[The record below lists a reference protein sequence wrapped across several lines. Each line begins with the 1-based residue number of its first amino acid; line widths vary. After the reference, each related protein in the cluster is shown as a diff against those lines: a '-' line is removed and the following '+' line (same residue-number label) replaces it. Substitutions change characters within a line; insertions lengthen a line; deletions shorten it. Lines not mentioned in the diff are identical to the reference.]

1 MKTKFYFGA
10 FAALA
15 LGFASCSSDEPI
27 NGPVDPAGPTTG
39 ESYMAVVIQNVGS
52 NGRAALPGEDDFEDP
67 AAGST
72 ESSFTADNIC
82 FYFFT
87 AAGQPF
93 IMLNQ
98 GVNGTVSHT
107 NMVKPTQIQTSNDDG
122 VGQTIKGI
130 LVLGA
135 PEKYLGNKPA
145 KVFCVANP
153 IVHKFEDFANITLN
167 QIKQIAV
174 TYDPD
179 KNPFG
184 KFVMTSSSYASSNA
198 ADAEEIFYT
207 DVTDCIKTT
216 ATEAED
222 NPAKIFLERL
232 AAKVRVKGLGTK
244 VVREKG
250 EGTTNPE
257 AEFDI
262 TGIDGKVKLDVEL
275 AGWELVKNAK
285 KLCCQKHQ

>member
-1 MKTKFYFGA
+1 
-10 FAALA
+10 
-15 LGFASCSSDEPI
+15 
-27 NGPVDPAGPTTG
+27 
-39 ESYMAVVIQNVGS
+39 MAVVIQNVGS

-184 KFVMTSSSYASSNA
+184 KFVMTSSSY
-198 ADAEEIFYT
+198 
-207 DVTDCIKTT
+207 
-216 ATEAED
+216 
-222 NPAKIFLERL
+222 
-232 AAKVRVKGLGTK
+232 
-244 VVREKG
+244 EKG

>member
-1 MKTKFYFGA
+1 
-10 FAALA
+10 
-15 LGFASCSSDEPI
+15 
-27 NGPVDPAGPTTG
+27 
-39 ESYMAVVIQNVGS
+39 MAVVIQNVGS
-52 NGRAALPGEDDFEDP
+52 NGRAALPGDDDFEDP

-72 ESSFTADNIC
+72 ESSFDAENIR

-87 AAGQPF
+87 EEGQPF

-107 NMVKPTQIQTSNDDG
+107 NMVKPNKIEVSNDDG
-122 VGQTIKGI
+122 AGQTIKGI

-153 IVHKFEDFANITLN
+153 IVHDFEDFANITLN
-167 QIKQIAV
+167 QIKQIDV
-174 TYDPD
+174 TYAPD
-179 KNPFG
+179 KDPFG

-198 ADAEEIFYT
+198 TDAEEIFYT
-207 DVTDCIKTT
+207 DVTNCIKTT
-216 ATEAED
+216 ATEAEN

-257 AEFDI
+257 AEFSI
-262 TGIDGKVKLDVEL
+262 TGIEGKVKLDVEL

-285 KLCCQKHQ
+285 KTYAVKNIKDFIATPPFEN